1 MELELHATLSVS
13 AMEVNLEDGE
23 VQLLAET
30 EVMDVSAPVRPPSNF
45 SHSRPT
51 QAYYVP
57 RRLLEGGR
65 GPHPASDGKPSD
77 AFVSADAPPTMAKQR
92 SNTEVRTPS
101 SKTIVKT
108 FIEPRPLMADL
119 LPKPDS
125 LKEKRR
131 PPRLPQQPIAPSQVY
146 TRIPQQPQPF
156 APRIVNGPRGPLSRP
171 NAFCPLP
178 PPQKDVCIC
187 DRPNAHVIC
196 KRCGYECIGRVQLSV
211 VIPSVGVYRFSKLS
225 RLTTARSSRSR
236 SLPPLRHTTRF
247 IVDLLSVSFSSHYY
261 CLRGYRFY

>member
-1 MELELHATLSVS
+1 MDTAVLME
-13 AMEVNLEDGE
+13 
-23 VQLLAET
+23 
-30 EVMDVSAPVRPPSNF
+30 NF

-65 GPHPASDGKPSD
+65 GPHPATDGKPAD
-77 AFVSADAPPTMAKQR
+77 AFVATDAPQNPPKPR
-92 SNTEVRTPS
+92 PNTEVRTPS

-108 FIEPRPLMADL
+108 YIEPRPLMADL

-131 PPRLPQQPIAPSQVY
+131 PPR
-146 TRIPQQPQPF
+146 IPQQPAAASPPFIRRPPQQQPF

-196 KRCGYECIGRVQLSV
+196 KRCGYECIGRVQLVCDLHPTS
-211 VIPSVGVYRFSKLS
+211 LS
-225 RLTTARSSRSR
+225 LMDMRECGNPICRSIQI
-236 SLPPLRHTTRF
+236 F
-247 IVDLLSVSFSSHYY
+247 EAVSFNDGEI
-261 CLRGYRFY
+261 LP

>member
-1 MELELHATLSVS
+1 
-13 AMEVNLEDGE
+13 
-23 VQLLAET
+23 
-30 EVMDVSAPVRPPSNF
+30 MDVSAPVRPP

-65 GPHPASDGKPSD
+65 GPHPTTDGKPSET
-77 AFVSADAPPTMAKQR
+77 FVAATDAPPNSTKPR

-101 SKTIVKT
+101 SKTVVKT
-108 FIEPRPLMADL
+108 YIEPRPLMADL

-131 PPRLPQQPIAPSQVY
+131 PPRLPQQPAVISQPFI
-146 TRIPQQPQPF
+146 RQPPPPPQPF

-178 PPQKDVCIC
+178 PPQKDMCIC
-187 DRPNAHVIC
+187 DRPNTHVIC
-196 KRCGYECIGRVQLSV
+196 KRCGYECIGRVQLVCDLHPTS
-211 VIPSVGVYRFSKLS
+211 LS
-225 RLTTARSSRSR
+225 LMDMRECGNPICRSIQI
-236 SLPPLRHTTRF
+236 F
-247 IVDLLSVSFSSHYY
+247 EAVSFNEGEI
-261 CLRGYRFY
+261 LP